1 MLSAL
6 QPAAA
11 SAVNEHSI
19 RYPGWRVA
27 IASSTCVLVSFA
39 SLFVYT
45 FAIFLKPLA
54 AEFGWSREAVSAAFG
69 IAALAVAACSPP
81 LGWLLDRYPAQRIIL
96 PCLTIF
102 GCAFASLSLLTR
114 HLWQLYATF
123 LVLGTVG
130 NGTAHL
136 AYSRVLTTWFRE
148 RRGVAFSI
156 LLGGG
161 AVGAMILPPIAEAL
175 IHAVGWRASFA
186 ILGAGVLAI
195 GLPCGS
201 RVRAR
206 SHPTHSA
213 AIPVAGASVRE
224 GLRSRIFWI
233 IVVELFLLSVSQNGF
248 ITHLSALLTDRGIS
262 AGKAALAVSAM
273 GGAILAGR
281 LFTGWLLDRYFAPR
295 VAACLFTLSALGTF
309 LLAGAR
315 SLPVG
320 IEAAAL
326 IGFGMG
332 GEGDVTPYLLSRYFG
347 LKSFSTLYGFTWT
360 AYAIAGAV
368 GPIVMGRAFDATGSY
383 SGLLVRLAA
392 VTLAA
397 AALMLL
403 LPRYEALTSGV
414 SAPPHRPPQAAG
426 VDSRIRRVAVPC
438 APCPPRRERVA
449 AIPRVGAL

>member
-1 MLSAL
+1 MAVNAVPL
-6 QPAAA
+6 QPVIAA
-11 SAVNEHSI
+11 SLGEHSI

-27 IASSTCVLVSFA
+27 AASSTCVLVSFA
-39 SLFVYT
+39 SLFIYT

-54 AEFGWSREAVSAAFG
+54 AEFGWSRGAVSAAFG

-81 LGWLLDRYPAQRIIL
+81 LGWLLDRYPARRIIL

-102 GCAFASLSLLTR
+102 GCAFASMALLTR
-114 HLWQLYATF
+114 HLWHLYAIF
-123 LVLGTVG
+123 LILGIVG

-136 AYSRVLTTWFRE
+136 AYTRVLTTWFQE
-148 RRGVAFSI
+148 RRGVAFSL

-161 AVGAMILPPIAEAL
+161 AVGAMILPPTAEAL

-186 ILGAGVLAI
+186 ILGAAVLVI

-201 RVRAR
+201 RVRERPRA
-206 SHPTHSA
+206 SHTMTIPATGVSA
-213 AIPVAGASVRE
+213 RE

-233 IVVELFLLSVSQNGF
+233 IVAELFLISISQNGA
-248 ITHLSALLTDRGIS
+248 ITHLSALLTDRGIPS
-262 AGKAALAVSAM
+262 QKAALAVSAM

-281 LFTGWLLDRYFAPR
+281 LITGWLLDRYFAPR
-295 VAACLFTLSALGTF
+295 VAVCLFALSALGTF

-315 SLPVG
+315 SFSLG
-320 IEAAAL
+320 AAAAAL

-368 GPIVMGRAFDATGSY
+368 GPVVMGRAFDATGSY
-383 SGLLVRLAA
+383 RALLMQLAVA
-392 VTLAA
+392 TLAA
-397 AALMLL
+397 ASLLLL
-403 LPRYEALTSGV
+403 LPRYKTTFASEN
-414 SAPPHRPPQAAG
+414 
-426 VDSRIRRVAVPC
+426 
-438 APCPPRRERVA
+438 
-449 AIPRVGAL
+449 